1 MPSILY
7 IRRTEKFMLF
17 IKRHEEETKLEIER
31 KFLIKRENLPENLE
45 QYPSKAIEQGYLCTE
60 PVVRIRKSNDNYYLT
75 YKSKGLLAREEYNLP
90 LTKEAYEHLKP
101 KADGIVISKVRYVIP
116 EKDGLSIELDV
127 FEAPYEG
134 LLLAEV
140 EFPNEEAAHVYQPPK
155 WFGEDVTYSTEYHNS
170 TLSKGEKR

>member
-7 IRRTEKFMLF
+7 IRRAEKFMLF

-127 FEAPYEG
+127 FKAPYEG

-140 EFPNEEAAHVYQPPK
+140 EFPNEEAAHAYQPPK
-155 WFGEDVTYSTEYHNS
+155 WFGEDVTYSSEYHNS

>member
-7 IRRTEKFMLF
+7 IRRAEEFVLF

-31 KFLIKRENLPENLE
+31 KFLVKRENLPENLE

-90 LTKEAYEHLKP
+90 LTKESYEHLKS

-127 FEAPYEG
+127 FKAPYEG

-140 EFPNEEAAHVYQPPK
+140 EFPTEEAAHAYQPPK

-170 TLSKGEKR
+170 TLSKGKKR